1 MSIEPNTPLYVQV
14 KQYIETAW
22 GVKDRF
28 PGPQPVSIEYKHFP
42 ILRENDYVVCEKT
55 DGMRYMMV
63 AIIHEG
69 KKVCVFVNRNF
80 EMFKAP
86 LNFRKKAFDG
96 TILDGEL
103 YEDKFL
109 VYDALMIDGYPVGHL
124 NFLSRLEKMENVIKS
139 LITMKSDRIKVKLK
153 TFHALTDFK
162 TFMDDYL
169 PTVSENV
176 DGLVFTPI
184 KDPIRIG
191 THETMFKWK
200 PREKNTVDFMVKR
213 DEQGIWRL
221 YVQERGKLYMESSL
235 PCDIPWLRDGM
246 IVECEFL
253 DKEIPM
259 WWRPI
264 MERKD
269 KTYPNNRR
277 TFYRTIVNIQEDIKM
292 KDFLNCT

>member
-1 MSIEPNTPLYVQV
+1 MSIEPDTPLYVQV
-14 KQYIETAW
+14 KQYIAKTW

-28 PGPQPVSIEYKHFP
+28 PGPQPISIEYKHFP
-42 ILRENDYVVCEKT
+42 ILREYDYVVCEKT
-55 DGMRYMMV
+55 DGIRYMMV
-63 AIIHEG
+63 ALTFEG
-69 KKVCVFVNRNF
+69 KRVCVFVSRNF

-103 YEDKFL
+103 YEDQFL
-109 VYDALMIDGYPVGHL
+109 VYDALLIDGYPVGHFD
-124 NFLSRLEKMENVIKS
+124 FLTRLEKMESVIKS
-139 LITMKSDRIKVKLK
+139 LISMKSDRIKVKLK

-169 PTVSENV
+169 PSVSENI
-176 DGLVFTPI
+176 DGLVFTPV
-184 KDPIRIG
+184 KDPVKIG
-191 THETMFKWK
+191 THERMFKWK
-200 PREKNTVDFMVKR
+200 PKKKNTVDFMVKR

-221 YVQERGKLYMESSL
+221 YVQEKGKMYMESTL
-235 PCDIPWLRDGM
+235 PYDIPWLRDGM
-246 IVECEFL
+246 IVECEFI
-253 DKEIPM
+253 DNEVPM

-292 KDFLNCT
+292 EDFLNCT